1 MPKNDSHTV
10 SPQVTLYLLVISSS
24 FNKCI
29 IWFMYGLGLINND
42 VIA

>member
-1 MPKNDSHTV
+1 MPQNDSHIV
-10 SPQVTLYLLVISSS
+10 SPEYYISFYFSS

-29 IWFMYGLGLINND
+29 IWYIYGLGLINRD